1 MDYGIGV
8 ALTLVFLILSLF
20 FAATSYLA
28 RMHMVGQTT
37 KMRQKNENWSV
48 FACVMSFVFTT
59 AFIAFGVWNWQ
70 ELSQLFLNH

>member
-8 ALTLVFLILSLF
+8 ALTLIFLILSLF

-28 RMHMVGQTT
+28 RMHMVGQTA

-48 FACVMSFVFTT
+48 FTGVMAFVFASLFLAAGT
-59 AFIAFGVWNWQ
+59 WNWQ
-70 ELSQLFLNH
+70 ELSQIFIH

>member
-48 FACVMSFVFTT
+48 FAGVMAFVLAILFLG
-59 AFIAFGVWNWQ
+59 FGAWNWQ
-70 ELSQLFLNH
+70 ELGQLFFH